1 MSKYTK
7 MSEEELKILANNKKK
22 NGCYTQQALAA
33 QRELW
38 CRTHYEIDNALE
50 EYCDGYYDDGYK
62 ELDILSQQY

>member
-22 NGCYTQQALAA
+22 NGSYTQQALSA

-38 CRTHYEIDNALE
+38 KRTHYEIDNTLE
-50 EYCDGYYDDGYK
+50 EYCGGYYDDGYK
-62 ELDILSQQY
+62 EIDILSQQY

>member
-7 MSEEELKILANNKKK
+7 MTEEELKILSNKKKK
-22 NGCYTQQALAA
+22 NGCYTQQALIA
-33 QRELW
+33 QKELW
-38 CRTHYEIDNALE
+38 CRTHYKIDNALE

>member
-1 MSKYTK
+1 MSKYTQ
-7 MSEEELKILANNKKK
+7 MSEEELKILANNKKQ

-50 EYCDGYYDDGYK
+50 EYCGGYYDDGYK